1 MNILLTNDDGIAAR
15 GIHLLA
21 EAFTGMDGV
30 QLYICAPD
38 GERSSIGQ
46 GMTVKN
52 DIIMEDWPLSDYKGP
67 VVWAK
72 SCSGTPADCVRMGQY
87 LLGLDGVKIDLVCS
101 GINHGGNA
109 GTDTNQ
115 SGTVAACREAATAGI
130 PTIAFS
136 SSRGIS
142 CGENF
147 FKVVPDVVKKTAGK
161 LPPRTILNVNMRD
174 LPWEEIKGYRAAKL
188 ADMAHACNYHP
199 VESDDGKAHYRFSGF
214 TLPPPDKDPQTDR
227 SLTDG
232 GYISVSILP
241 ILPEVAQFSHLVE
254 ELLK

>member
-21 EAFTGMDGV
+21 EAFSGMEDV
-30 QLYICAPD
+30 RLYVIAP
-38 GERSSIGQ
+38 GSERSSIGQ
-46 GMTVKN
+46 GMTVKD
-52 DIIMEDWPLSDYKGP
+52 DIIMEDWPLSDLKGP
-67 VVWAK
+67 VVFAQ

-87 LLGLDGVKIDLVCS
+87 LLGLEGIKIDLVCS
-101 GINHGGNA
+101 GINRGGNA

-136 SSRGIS
+136 SSRGIDH
-142 CGENF
+142 GENF
-147 FKVVPDVVKKTAGK
+147 FNVVPDVVKKTAGK
-161 LPPRTILNVNMRD
+161 LPPKTILNVNMRD

-188 ADMAHACNYHP
+188 ADMAHPCNYYP
-199 VESDDGKAHYRFSGF
+199 VDSDDGKRHYRFAGF
-214 TLPPPDKDPQTDR
+214 TLPPPDTDPQTDR
-227 SLTDG
+227 WLIDN

-241 ILPEVAQFSHLVE
+241 ILPDAESGMPLAE
-254 ELLK
+254 ELFR